1 MSKTTT
7 MLIRTPDGVTFALP
21 LAGPISRLLAWL
33 VDWAVVAALASVLSL
48 VTAIF
53 SALAGEAAQ
62 GVALLLYFALS
73 IGYSIVL
80 ESRWR
85 GQTLGKR
92 LLRLRVMDAQ
102 GLRLKFSQICIR
114 NLLRVVDMLPLFY
127 FVGGA
132 ACALSRRA
140 QRLGDLAANTVVV
153 RIPKVS
159 VPNLEQLAA
168 GKYNSLRAYP
178 HLEARLRQRVSANE
192 AVLAVQ
198 ALLRRELLHPEA
210 RVELFGE
217 LAAHFRCLV
226 SFPAEA
232 LDGLTDEQY
241 IRNVVDVLYR
251 PQHRKQPAAP
261 ALTSAEAVP
270 QQ

>member
-7 MLIRTPDGVTFALP
+7 MVIRTPEGVTFALP
-21 LAGPISRLLAWL
+21 LAGPVSRLLAWL
-33 VDWAVVAALASVLSL
+33 VDWAVVAALASALSI
-48 VTAIF
+48 VSAIF
-53 SALAGEAAQ
+53 SVFAGEAAQ
-62 GVALLLYFALS
+62 GVALLLYFVIS

-80 ESRWR
+80 ESQWR

-92 LLRLRVMDAQ
+92 LLRLRVMDGQ
-102 GLRLKFSQICIR
+102 GLRLKFSQVCIR

-153 RIPKVS
+153 RLPSVA
-159 VPNLEQLAA
+159 VPNLEQLTA

-178 HLEARLRQRVSANE
+178 HLEARLRQRVSADQ
-192 AVLAVQ
+192 AVLALQ
-198 ALLRRELLHPEA
+198 ALLRRELLNPEA

-217 LAAHFRCLV
+217 LAAHFRGLV
-226 SFPAEA
+226 HFPAEA
-232 LDGLTDEQY
+232 SDGVTDEQY
-241 IRNVVDVLYR
+241 VRNVVDVVYR
-251 PQHRKQPAAP
+251 PQRGHQRQPTATQPAE
-261 ALTSAEAVP
+261 SVR
-270 QQ
+270 